1 MKHFFSAHVADP
13 GPNLGF
19 HDQNV
24 MLDSNLKWVWLGRV
38 GLESNE
44 PRTNISNMAH
54 LLGIA
59 GSPDK
64 SDAKFGFYAKFWTI

>member
-1 MKHFFSAHVADP
+1 MKHFFSVHVADP

-19 HDQNV
+19 HDQKV
-24 MLDSNLKWVWLGRV
+24 MLDSNLKSVWLGRV
-38 GLESNE
+38 GLKSNE
-44 PRTNISNMAH
+44 PRTNISSLAL

-64 SDAKFGFYAKFWTI
+64 SDAKFGFYAKFRTI